1 MYATAYNA
9 KERTSMTPQEAL
21 ERARQIQTNSKLIQL
36 RVSDE
41 FYARIFNESRLQR
54 RTVSQYV
61 RIAIEDAI
69 SRDDVKHLAHEA
81 NRMIDGGK

>member
-1 MYATAYNA
+1 
-9 KERTSMTPQEAL
+9 MTPQEAL

-41 FYARIFNESRLQR
+41 FYARVFEAAKYDR
-54 RTVSQYV
+54 RTVSQFV
-61 RIAIEDAI
+61 RMSLEDRLDIEEV
-69 SRDDVKHLAHEA
+69 RRKAHEA